1 MNQSFSLKQL
11 GWICFIA
18 FMFCSV
24 NSLSRAE
31 TIFGGGGHPDI
42 VEVNSP
48 VSAATGASSV
58 TMFDG
63 SSAMIG
69 NPAALTKLKKSAF
82 QVGVS
87 AALISEERLYESK
100 LSYDNAQNYPN
111 PLRTQSAIVRYQ
123 KFVGGISRGLVGD
136 YTFKDER
143 RVDKKDPKSDLIT
156 IKNTGGLYMF
166 SGHLATEVVPK
177 LSVGGSLNLLRGSGE
192 LEYLKK
198 GKTSN
203 GSTGE
208 FSEDSGVSITLGGS
222 YQVHDKVNLAAAYRS
237 GTEIKMKLT
246 TREISNGKA
255 GDSDTDIIRWK
266 YPSSFGFGAT
276 YEYEKILF
284 IGEIHR
290 VKWSDYTIQDKD
302 DIERPDYLDLTT
314 YHVGVEYRA
323 DIPDISSEPVR
334 LRAGFYTAPFYFIGE
349 TQDSDFSSTE
359 YETKG
364 YFLTAGVGIFLDVVQ
379 LDISARY
386 GKKTLTDFAGDYEYD
401 GSIADIFATLT
412 YQTDFEALMGKTKT
426 VDTTP

>member
-1 MNQSFSLKQL
+1 MNQSFSFKQL
-11 GWICFIA
+11 EWLCFIA
-18 FMFCSV
+18 FIFCSV
-24 NSLSRAE
+24 NLLGRAE
-31 TIFGGGGHPDI
+31 TTFGGAGGPDI

-48 VSAATGASSV
+48 VSAATGASSI

-69 NPAALTKLKKSAF
+69 NPAVLTKLKKSAF
-82 QVGVS
+82 QVGAS
-87 AALISEERLYESK
+87 AALVSEETLSEGKLKYENS
-100 LSYDNAQNYPN
+100 QTYPN

-136 YTFKDER
+136 YTFKRES

-156 IKNTGGLYMF
+156 VERTGGLYLF
-166 SGHLATEVVPK
+166 SAHLAMEAIPK

-192 LEYLKK
+192 SEYLRK
-198 GKTSN
+198 GKTSS
-203 GSTGE
+203 GVTSE

-237 GTEIKMKLT
+237 GTEIKLKLT
-246 TREISNGKA
+246 AREIRDGKA
-255 GDSDTDIIRWK
+255 GDSDTEIIRWQ
-266 YPSSFGFGAT
+266 YPSSFGGGAT
-276 YEYEKILF
+276 YEYEDILF
-284 IGEIHR
+284 IGEIHQ

-349 TQDSDFSSTE
+349 TRDSDFSSIE

-386 GKKTLTDFAGDYEYD
+386 GRKTLMDFDGDEEYE
-401 GSIADIFATLT
+401 GSIGDIFATLT
-412 YQTDFEALMGKTKT
+412 YQTDFEALVGKTKT
-426 VDTTP
+426 P